1 MVARLLET
9 CRSLKPSQKSPC
21 HQIVSKKRSASCE
34 EPQRRLLEKLAH
46 HMYWWACSWDTQQ
59 EKIQQH
65 FADLGLFETRVCYPN
80 EPRPAISCSCAF
92 IPGCSFIRRKE
103 TDQPATTLANE
114 KSRKEYN
121 KTSSIKRI
129 RLCTWSGKNPE
140 KSSAAI
146 SFLDYTSDYPPLFKV
161 RKQQRRNWF
170 ATPFPGSK
178 TFQLYRSQ
186 NRSIP
191 SWDTLTGAALDP
203 FFPLKACGHRQWSKW
218 VLHKSPKR
226 EQHICS
232 ILLENAQVVYVH
244 STYMYNMI

>member
-21 HQIVSKKRSASCE
+21 HQIASRNGQRLAKNLKGGCWRSWHITCTDEPVLGTLNKRRVSNILQISDYLKQGYAIPMS
-34 EPQRRLLEKLAH
+34 PDLLSHVL
-46 HMYWWACSWDTQQ
+46 
-59 EKIQQH
+59 
-65 FADLGLFETRVCYPN
+65 
-80 EPRPAISCSCAF
+80 AF

-161 RKQQRRNWF
+161 WKQQRRNCF
-170 ATPFPGSK
+170 PTPFPGSK

-186 NRSIP
+186 NRS
-191 SWDTLTGAALDP
+191 
-203 FFPLKACGHRQWSKW
+203 
-218 VLHKSPKR
+218 
-226 EQHICS
+226 
-232 ILLENAQVVYVH
+232 
-244 STYMYNMI
+244 